1 MTAQFWKMF
10 GVVFVVAFAANVGI
24 ALLWEQAFPGPLRW
38 DSTTA
43 NAAVVALIITYVT
56 RRQQK
61 NKK

>member
-1 MTAQFWKMF
+1 MF